1 MTATIFRS
9 FDRLETYTA
18 RARRSVELEDYA
30 LALAEVAEAAEIAR
44 RLWDELQKANQE
56 KEASHD

>member
-1 MTATIFRS
+1 MTAALLRS
-9 FDRLETYTA
+9 LDRLETYTA

-44 RLWDELQKANQE
+44 RLWNDLEKANNEHQPE
-56 KEASHD
+56 